1 MQVQLHDGAAFYD
14 YTQLLPFLADVP
26 GGNNRLTAANR
37 PSWYDP
43 AWDVTYTHDFTAFLF
58 EGRGELPPAILLHPI
73 DPTQRGRVV
82 LQYKHQEGTPFY
94 TVIVTKGGRTV
105 WQEEHVAT
113 HDVTETL
120 HKALD
125 MLRETPA
132 AYVAPPVAPPAQ
144 PAPPPIDPRHPIPLV
159 HAPVPAWWDVHW
171 HGYDFTDLYMA
182 GLPTNRLRPPTII
195 LESRIDNEFEIVVHD
210 YTQDPW
216 RKVWPAPERPIQIL
230 VTFQGKPIYE
240 QRLPADKLRIYRG
253 WQSAARMLRRE
264 IATKQQREKQQVDI
278 GLPPPGPTTMRQ
290 VDPFYDVLHPR
301 RTNIAPTQP
310 VAPHEVDLPEAA
322 PPQLQTF
329 TRKTLFPQFA
339 DIHDPTDPADEGL
352 ATTGLVATFIAP
364 VGANP
369 PVLILRRTERSLDPT
384 IAEPSKEDRILVTW
398 FGARWSRKRF
408 KQLPYNIRVYF
419 ANRLLAEDNVAAPG
433 EAWRLVQKANRD
445 LAAKRR
451 RVEIADITI
460 KPIKLVVNARQIE
473 LTPEMIARIKG
484 VIANGD
490 TYRFL
495 YRNKEL
501 YGVRKGKKPKVI
513 SVPYGDTKPVYIKAL
528 DAWVGLIKAEG

>member
-1 MQVQLHDGAAFYD
+1 MQVRLHDGTAFYD

-113 HDVTETL
+113 HDVTATL

-132 AYVAPPVAPPAQ
+132 AHVAPPVAPPAQ

-171 HGYDFTDLYMA
+171 HGYEFTDLYMA
-182 GLPTNRLRPPTII
+182 GLPTSRLRPPTII
-195 LESRIDNEFEIVVHD
+195 LESRVDNEFEIVVHD

-216 RKVWPAPERPIQIL
+216 RKTWPAPERPIQIL
-230 VTFQGKPIYE
+230 VTFQGKPIHE

-253 WQSAARMLRRE
+253 WQTAAQVLLRE

-278 GLPPPGPTTMRQ
+278 GLPPPGPTTMRP

-301 RTNIAPTQP
+301 KTNIAPTQP

-329 TRKTLFPQFA
+329 TRKTLFPQFV
-339 DIHDPTDPADEGL
+339 DIPDPTDPADEGL

-364 VGANP
+364 MGADP
-369 PVLILRRTERSLDPT
+369 PVLMLRRTERSLDPT

-398 FGARWSRKRF
+398 FGARWLRKRF
-408 KQLPYNIRVYF
+408 KQLPYNLRVYF

-484 VIANGD
+484 VIAKGD

-501 YGVRKGKKPKVI
+501 YGVRKGRKPKVI

-528 DAWVGLIKAEG
+528 DAWIGLIKAEG